1 MSRAPR
7 CSAAFLCLLLL
18 PACTKRIDLDLSSP
32 APAFTQANAAL
43 GNGSVDITLTDGQ
56 FVQWRAVQISPD
68 LTTGLPLGSALPTAG
83 AIGDRPALKT
93 NFVAVIKARS
103 RGKGALQGALFG
115 AAAGAVLGLIVSPE
129 AMCTE
134 GDTSCPQTK
143 AESFAMATTGGAV
156 WGVIIG
162 AIRAAR
168 TEIWMR
174 E

>member
-7 CSAAFLCLLLL
+7 CSGALLCLLLL
-18 PACTKRIDLDLSSP
+18 PACTKKINLELTSP

-43 GNGSVDITLTDGQ
+43 GNGPADITLTDGQ
-56 FVQWRAVQISPD
+56 FVQWKAIQIRPD

-83 AIGDRPALKT
+83 AIGDRPELKT

-103 RGKGALQGALFG
+103 RGKGALQGVLFG
-115 AAAGAVLGLIVSPE
+115 AAGGAVMGLIASPE
-129 AMCTE
+129 SLCSE

-143 AESFAMATTGGAV
+143 AESFGMLTVGGAI
-156 WGVIIG
+156 WGAVVG

-168 TEIWMR
+168 TEIWIR